1 MAPARN
7 LVKLPGSVS
16 FEAGARFGYLGT
28 AFAALKVGG
37 ARPGGTLA
45 IIGGT
50 GTLGVNAVLF
60 ALAMGVARIIP
71 IARNAERL
79 ARIEALAPGRITPI
93 IIDGEDI
100 APRLRR
106 AAGGIGP
113 GLVLDCLAAGAGP
126 ETTAQAIDAMMRGGT
141 LVNIGALNQPLEIHP
156 MRFMSTALN
165 YRGSNWFSVAEG
177 QEMGLLA
184 DAGLVDFEIFEHRMF
199 PLEDVNDAL
208 AASGEN
214 PGGFVN
220 IVVKP

>member
-79 ARIEALAPGRITPI
+79 ARIKALAPDRITPVQ
-93 IIDGEDI
+93 IDGEGI
-100 APRLRR
+100 ISRLRGTT
-106 AAGGIGP
+106 GGIGP
-113 GLVLDCLAAGAGP
+113 GLILDCLAAGAGP
-126 ETTAQAIDAMMRGGT
+126 ETTNQAIDAMMRGGT

-165 YRGSNWFSVAEG
+165 YRGSNWFTVAEG
-177 QEMGLLA
+177 EEMAAMA
-184 DAGLVDFEIFEHRMF
+184 DAGLVDFEVFEHQEF
-199 PLEDVNDAL
+199 ALEDVNEAL